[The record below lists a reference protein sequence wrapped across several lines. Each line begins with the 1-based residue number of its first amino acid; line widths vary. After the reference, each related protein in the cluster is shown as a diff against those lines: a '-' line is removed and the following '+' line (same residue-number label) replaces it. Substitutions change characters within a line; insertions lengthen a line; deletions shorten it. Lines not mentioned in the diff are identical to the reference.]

1 MSARINRRTV
11 ASAAGA
17 GFAAAMTLLLRLLKL
32 LLLVLALFWGGGLLV
47 YRFIDPP
54 GTPLMAI
61 RMIERGDVVRYQPV
75 PLAAVAPSLARAV
88 IASEDS
94 RFCLHYG
101 IDLGAVQEAL
111 DDYEETGRLRGA
123 STITMQVARNL
134 FLWPGGGFLRKGLEL
149 PLALALD
156 AAWPKR
162 RIIEVYLGIA
172 EMGPGLFGAEAAAQA
187 LFGVP
192 ASRLSE
198 GQAARL
204 AAILPSPNRWNA
216 ARPTAYVERRTGVI
230 RGRMGQLAPAQL
242 ACLK

>member
-1 MSARINRRTV
+1 MKLLFRLV
-11 ASAAGA
+11 K
-17 GFAAAMTLLLRLLKL
+17 MLLLA
-32 LLLVLALFWGGGLLV
+32 LALFWGGGLLV

-54 GTPLMAI
+54 ATPLMLI
-61 RMIERGDVVRYQPV
+61 RMVERGAAVRYDPQPLSAMPAGLV
-75 PLAAVAPSLARAV
+75 RAV

-94 RFCLHYG
+94 RFCLHRG

-134 FLWPGGGFLRKGLEL
+134 FLWPGGGFLRKALEA

-156 AAWPKR
+156 AVWPKR
-162 RIIEVYLGIA
+162 RIMEVYLGIA
-172 EMGPGLFGAEAAAQA
+172 EMGPGLFGAGAAAQG
-187 LFGVP
+187 LFGIP
-192 ASRLSE
+192 AGRLSE

-204 AAILPSPNRWNA
+204 VAILPNPNRWNA
-216 ARPTAYVERRTGVI
+216 ARPTAYIERRSGVI

-242 ACLK
+242 ACLS

>member
-1 MSARINRRTV
+1 MV
-11 ASAAGA
+11 ASAAVA
-17 GFAAAMTLLLRLLKL
+17 GFAAGMMLLLRLLKL
-32 LLLVLALFWGGGLLV
+32 LLLILALFWGGGLLI

-61 RMIERGDVVRYQPV
+61 RMIERGQLIHYRPV
-75 PLAAVAPSLARAV
+75 ALSAVAQGVPRAV

-94 RFCLHYG
+94 RFCLHHG
-101 IDLGAVQEAL
+101 IDLGAVQDAL

-134 FLWPGGGFLRKGLEL
+134 FLWPGGGFVRKGLEL

-156 AAWPKR
+156 VIWPKR

-216 ARPTAYVERRTGVI
+216 ARPTAYIERRSGVI
-230 RGRMGQLAPAQL
+230 RGRIGQLAPAQL

>member
-1 MSARINRRTV
+1 MK
-11 ASAAGA
+11 
-17 GFAAAMTLLLRLLKL
+17 LLFRLLKIL
-32 LLLVLALFWGGGLLV
+32 LLLIALFWGGGLLI

-61 RMIERGDVVRYQPV
+61 RMVERG
-75 PLAAVAPSLARAV
+75 AAVHYRPVALTAVAQGLPRAV

-94 RFCLHYG
+94 RFCLHRG

-134 FLWPGGGFLRKGLEL
+134 FLWPGGGFLRKALEA

-156 AAWPKR
+156 AFWPKR
-162 RIIEVYLGIA
+162 RIMEVYLSIA

-192 ASRLSE
+192 ASRLSD

-204 AAILPSPNRWNA
+204 AAILPNPNRWNA
-216 ARPTAYVERRTGVI
+216 ARPTAYIERRSGVI
-230 RGRMGQLAPAQL
+230 RGRVGQLAPAQL